1 MRRLVSVL
9 SMLLLGVEILD
20 KDFMYQDEVITPNK
34 S

>member
-1 MRRLVSVL
+1 MKRLVSVL

-20 KDFMYQDEVITPNK
+20 NDFMHQGEVVTPNK